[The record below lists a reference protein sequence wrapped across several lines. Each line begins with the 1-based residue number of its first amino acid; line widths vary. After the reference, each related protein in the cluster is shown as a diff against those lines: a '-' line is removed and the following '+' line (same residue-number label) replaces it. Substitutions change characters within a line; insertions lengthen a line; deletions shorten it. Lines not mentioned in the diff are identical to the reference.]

1 VTGTRTVACMNRRTF
16 IHATLGL
23 TGGLGLA
30 EADTSVGSLLKMLE
44 DSPREHLPREL
55 VRRIRAVVAEAKEL
69 FAT

>member
-1 VTGTRTVACMNRRTF
+1 MNRRTF